1 MNDVQLLHKWMNIPR
16 VSAFWGCAG
25 PQKVQEEHLRSNL
38 SSKNS
43 FPVIGYWD
51 DHPFGYFELYWAKE
65 DILGKYVGDGV
76 GEFDRGIHALVGEQE
91 FRGKHR
97 VTCWLTGLA
106 HWAFIQDY
114 RTNAVVLEPRID
126 NARYVVF
133 TASSSAMAELMRNV
147 LHRFISHLSDAG
159 FLKEKEIAFP
169 HKQSAFV
176 KLRRE
181 NFEGPSL

>member
-1 MNDVQLLHKWMNIPR
+1 MLSDPLVDPDDITKFNDLQLLHKWMNIPR
-16 VSAFWGCAG
+16 VNAFWGCAG
-25 PQKVQEEHLRSNL
+25 PQNVQEEHLRNNL

-65 DILGKYVGDGV
+65 DILGQYVGDGV

-97 VTCWLTGLA
+97 VTCWLTALA
-106 HWAFIQDY
+106 HWAFVQDY

-126 NARYVVF
+126 NERYV
-133 TASSSAMAELMRNV
+133 
-147 LHRFISHLSDAG
+147 SD
-159 FLKEKEIAFP
+159 FCI
-169 HKQSAFV
+169 
-176 KLRRE
+176 
-181 NFEGPSL
+181 